1 MLVRAA
7 LVILLLNLLSR
18 LLGFVRDAVITW
30 RFGAGGMTDAYLV
43 AYTIP
48 YALEA
53 VLGMSLVTVIVPTL
67 TRYLVQ
73 GEMAEGRRV
82 ASAVVSGAAL
92 LLAGLTALGLVL
104 APALVQVLAP
114 GFGPEEAALAVRLTR
129 IMFPSIIF
137 MGLGLMLSGI
147 LNTHKRFALPALA
160 PALVNLVIIL
170 AVVLLGGRYGV
181 EGLAVGTLAGFFCF
195 WLVQLP
201 GMGRIS
207 LRPGWGWDFRHP
219 QVRQVIRA
227 IIPVTFATGVNQ
239 VNLAANRFFASGLA
253 AGSITALDLANRV
266 MNLPLG
272 VFAAAVATAVFP
284 ALAEKA
290 ARDDGPGLAREFT
303 AALRLVSLTML
314 PCTVGLAV
322 LREPVVRLL
331 FERGAFQE
339 KATAMTAGALLY
351 FSLGLLFLGG
361 IYLLTRAYYSL
372 GDLKT
377 PARVGLAAVAANVVF
392 SLLLLP
398 LLGHRGLALA
408 NTLAAVVNAG
418 LLYYLLGKRIPLK
431 EQGGL
436 GEALAKMAAAAL
448 LMGLAVAWGRSWLC
462 SLAGSPSFV
471 TELLLLLLLV
481 AWGAAVYGVLVC
493 LLGLEEGKKLLSL
506 VKRSGAR

>member
-1 MLVRAA
+1 
-7 LVILLLNLLSR
+7 
-18 LLGFVRDAVITW
+18 
-30 RFGAGGMTDAYLV
+30 
-43 AYTIP
+43 
-48 YALEA
+48 
-53 VLGMSLVTVIVPTL
+53 
-67 TRYLVQ
+67 
-73 GEMAEGRRV
+73 
-82 ASAVVSGAAL
+82 
-92 LLAGLTALGLVL
+92 
-104 APALVQVLAP
+104 
-114 GFGPEEAALAVRLTR
+114 

-195 WLVQLP
+195 WLVPLP

-219 QVRQVIRA
+219 QVRQVLRA

-331 FERGAFQE
+331 FDRGAFQE

-351 FSLGLLFLGG
+351 FS
-361 IYLLTRAYYSL
+361 
-372 GDLKT
+372 
-377 PARVGLAAVAANVVF
+377 
-392 SLLLLP
+392 
-398 LLGHRGLALA
+398 
-408 NTLAAVVNAG
+408 
-418 LLYYLLGKRIPLK
+418 
-431 EQGGL
+431 
-436 GEALAKMAAAAL
+436 
-448 LMGLAVAWGRSWLC
+448 
-462 SLAGSPSFV
+462 
-471 TELLLLLLLV
+471 
-481 AWGAAVYGVLVC
+481 
-493 LLGLEEGKKLLSL
+493 
-506 VKRSGAR
+506 